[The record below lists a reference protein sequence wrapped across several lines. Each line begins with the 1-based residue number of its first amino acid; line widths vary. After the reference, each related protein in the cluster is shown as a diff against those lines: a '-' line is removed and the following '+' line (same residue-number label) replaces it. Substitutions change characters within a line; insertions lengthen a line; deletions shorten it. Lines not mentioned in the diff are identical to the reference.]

1 MRSSHSLWVTA
12 KGTILSPR
20 RDKLASAMKSES
32 SNRRR
37 TLPPH
42 LVLRVDLG
50 ADLGLQRQI
59 RQQLIDAIMGGA
71 FAPGRRLPSSR
82 QLARQLGVA
91 RNTVVL
97 ACEQLIAEGHLTAR
111 ERSGLYVN
119 DEIVKGLALAQRVV
133 NPSSDDASGLDWS
146 ARIKAPAAVAAGWR
160 CPPDW
165 QKFPFPF
172 VEGRFDRSLYPIVE
186 WREAT
191 RLALGVRQVHE
202 WSTDTGDADDPK
214 LVQEICGKVLPRRG
228 IKARP
233 DQVLL
238 TGGAQEALHLVTELL
253 VERGTRVGVEEPG
266 NVAMLQ
272 LLKRRGALLSHLSVD
287 ENGLIAGSDLDDCEI
302 LYVTPSHQRPTAA
315 TLSMP
320 RRAELLGEARTRD
333 SVIIEDDFECE
344 TNYLDDAYP
353 ALRSLPG
360 GERVIYVADLSRAL
374 APGLRLGFIVA
385 SPEIVAEARALRAL
399 TSRQPPLSVQ
409 RTAALFFSLGHYD
422 KTMLRLGRIFRERMI
437 ALRDAL
443 NHYLPQ
449 SIAIAPVRGGTT
461 FWVRGPEGL
470 DARDLAR
477 SSETRGVLIEPV
489 SHYYASAAAP
499 ANVFR
504 MSVTGIQATKIRQGV
519 ATLAELIREMSAGK
533 WLDPRKSKWLGPR
546 ELRKLIPGAT
556 FLYKTV
562 YGEPCTIELQ
572 RNGQMIGRAGYANED
587 HDTGRWWIEDGLWC
601 RQWQNWAYG
610 EVSKYRTRIEGD
622 RIQWFNAQG
631 RLIDSAIFVR
641 AGQAPAKVVSG

>member
-1 MRSSHSLWVTA
+1 
-12 KGTILSPR
+12 
-20 RDKLASAMKSES
+20 
-32 SNRRR
+32 
-37 TLPPH
+37 
-42 LVLRVDLG
+42 
-50 ADLGLQRQI
+50 
-59 RQQLIDAIMGGA
+59 
-71 FAPGRRLPSSR
+71 
-82 QLARQLGVA
+82 
-91 RNTVVL
+91 
-97 ACEQLIAEGHLTAR
+97 
-111 ERSGLYVN
+111 
-119 DEIVKGLALAQRVV
+119 
-133 NPSSDDASGLDWS
+133 
-146 ARIKAPAAVAAGWR
+146 
-160 CPPDW
+160 
-165 QKFPFPF
+165 
-172 VEGRFDRSLYPIVE
+172 
-186 WREAT
+186 
-191 RLALGVRQVHE
+191 
-202 WSTDTGDADDPK
+202 
-214 LVQEICGKVLPRRG
+214 
-228 IKARP
+228 
-233 DQVLL
+233 
-238 TGGAQEALHLVTELL
+238 
-253 VERGTRVGVEEPG
+253 
-266 NVAMLQ
+266 
-272 LLKRRGALLSHLSVD
+272 
-287 ENGLIAGSDLDDCEI
+287 
-302 LYVTPSHQRPTAA
+302 
-315 TLSMP
+315 MP

-385 SPEIVAEARALRAL
+385 SSEIVAEARALRAL

>member
-1 MRSSHSLWVTA
+1 MKTSRTTTQRA
-12 KGTILSPR
+12 
-20 RDKLASAMKSES
+20 LAPQ
-32 SNRRR
+32 
-37 TLPPH
+37 L
-42 LVLRVDLG
+42 LLRIDAN
-50 ADLGLQRQI
+50 ADLNLQRQI
-59 RQQLIDAIMGGA
+59 RQQLIDAIVGGA

-97 ACEQLIAEGHLTAR
+97 ACQHLIAEGHLVAR

-119 DEIVKGLALAQRVV
+119 EEIVKRFALSERVV
-133 NPSSDDASGLDWS
+133 KPSADAASGLDWS
-146 ARIKAPAAVAAGWR
+146 ARIKAPAAAADGWR

-165 QKFPFPF
+165 QKYPFPF

-191 RLALGVRQVHE
+191 RLALGARQVQE
-202 WSTDTGDADDPK
+202 WSTDTGDADDAL
-214 LVQEICGKVLPRRG
+214 LVREICGKVLPRRG

-238 TGGAQEALHLVTELL
+238 TAGAQEALHLLTELL
-253 VERGTRVGVEEPG
+253 VERGTKVCVEEPG
-266 NVAMLQ
+266 NIAMLQ
-272 LLKRRGALLSHLSVD
+272 LLCRQGAQLSHQQVD
-287 ENGLIAGSDLDDCEI
+287 EDGLVVGAGLDGCEI
-302 LYVTPSHQRPTAA
+302 VYVTPSHQRPTAA
-315 TLSMP
+315 TLSMA
-320 RRAELLGEARTRD
+320 RRAELLGWAQRAD
-333 SVIIEDDFECE
+333 GIVIEDDFECE

-353 ALRSLPG
+353 ALRSLPD

-385 SPEIVAEARALRAL
+385 APEIVAEARALRAL
-399 TSRQPPLSVQ
+399 TARQPPLSVQ

-461 FWVRGPEGL
+461 FWVRGPKGL

-477 SSETRGVLIEPV
+477 TAEQRGVLIEPV
-489 SHYYASAAAP
+489 SHYYAREAAP

-504 MSVTGIQATKIRQGV
+504 MSVTGIAAGKIREGV
-519 ATLAELIREMSAGK
+519 ATLSELIREMSAGK
-533 WLDPRKSKWLGPR
+533 WLDPQKSKWLSAR

-572 RNGQMIGRAGYANED
+572 RNGAMIGRAGYANED
-587 HDTGRWWIEDGLWC
+587 YDSGRWWIEDGLWC

-610 EVSKYRTRIEGD
+610 EASKYRTRIEGD

-641 AGQAPAKVVSG
+641 AGPTPARVAHG

>member
-1 MRSSHSLWVTA
+1 
-12 KGTILSPR
+12 
-20 RDKLASAMKSES
+20 
-32 SNRRR
+32 
-37 TLPPH
+37 
-42 LVLRVDLG
+42 
-50 ADLGLQRQI
+50 
-59 RQQLIDAIMGGA
+59 
-71 FAPGRRLPSSR
+71 
-82 QLARQLGVA
+82 
-91 RNTVVL
+91 
-97 ACEQLIAEGHLTAR
+97 
-111 ERSGLYVN
+111 
-119 DEIVKGLALAQRVV
+119 
-133 NPSSDDASGLDWS
+133 
-146 ARIKAPAAVAAGWR
+146 
-160 CPPDW
+160 
-165 QKFPFPF
+165 
-172 VEGRFDRSLYPIVE
+172 
-186 WREAT
+186 
-191 RLALGVRQVHE
+191 
-202 WSTDTGDADDPK
+202 
-214 LVQEICGKVLPRRG
+214 
-228 IKARP
+228 
-233 DQVLL
+233 
-238 TGGAQEALHLVTELL
+238 
-253 VERGTRVGVEEPG
+253 
-266 NVAMLQ
+266 
-272 LLKRRGALLSHLSVD
+272 
-287 ENGLIAGSDLDDCEI
+287 
-302 LYVTPSHQRPTAA
+302 
-315 TLSMP
+315 MP

>member
-1 MRSSHSLWVTA
+1 MNSA
-12 KGTILSPR
+12 GSPGQR
-20 RDKLASAMKSES
+20 KA
-32 SNRRR
+32 
-37 TLPPH
+37 PPQ
-42 LVLRVDLG
+42 LLLRVDAN
-50 ADLGLQRQI
+50 ADLNLQRQI
-59 RQQLIDAIMGGA
+59 RQQLIDAIVAGA
-71 FAPGRRLPSSR
+71 IPSGRRLPSSR

-97 ACEQLIAEGHLTAR
+97 ACQQLIAEGHLVAR

-119 DEIVKGLALAQRVV
+119 EEIVKGLSKRVV
-133 NPSSDDASGLDWS
+133 TPSAEAASDLDWA
-146 ARIKAPAAVAAGWR
+146 ARIKAPAAANDGWR

-165 QKFPFPF
+165 QKYPFPF
-172 VEGRFDRSLYPIVE
+172 VEGLFDRSLYPIVE

-191 RLALGVRQVHE
+191 RLALGARQVQE
-202 WSTDTGDADDPK
+202 WSTDTGDADDPM
-214 LVQEICGKVLPRRG
+214 LVREICGKVLPRRG

-238 TGGAQEALHLVTELL
+238 TGGAQEALHLLTELL
-253 VERGTRVGVEEPG
+253 VERGTKVGIEEPG
-266 NVAMLQ
+266 NIAMLQ
-272 LLKRRGALLSHLSVD
+272 LLRRRGASLAHLPVD
-287 ENGLIAGSDLDDCEI
+287 EDGLVVERGLGDCEV

-315 TLSMP
+315 TLSMA
-320 RRAELLGEARTRD
+320 RRAEFLALALAGD
-333 SVIIEDDFECE
+333 SIVIEDDFECE

-353 ALRSLPG
+353 ALRSLTG

-399 TSRQPPLSVQ
+399 TARQPPLSVQ

-422 KTMLRLGRIFRERMI
+422 KTILRLGRIFRERMI

-477 SSETRGVLIEPV
+477 SAEQRGVLIEPV
-489 SHYYASAAAP
+489 SHYYASVSAP

-504 MSVTGIQATKIRQGV
+504 MSVTGIAAGKIRAGV
-519 ATLAELIREMSAGK
+519 ATLSELIREMSAGK
-533 WLDPRKSKWLGPR
+533 WLDPRTSKWLSAR
-546 ELRKLIPGAT
+546 ELKKLIPGAT

-572 RNGQMIGRAGYANED
+572 RGGEMIGRAGYANED
-587 HDTGRWWIEDGLWC
+587 HDQGRWWIEDGLWC

-610 EVSKYRTRIEGD
+610 ETSKYRTRIEGD
-622 RIQWFNAQG
+622 RIQWFNTQG
-631 RLIDSAIFVR
+631 RLIDSAIFVQ
-641 AGQAPAKVVSG
+641 AGQAPVGSGVR

>member
-1 MRSSHSLWVTA
+1 MNASGSTKRRKLVPQVLLRIDSSS
-12 KGTILSPR
+12 
-20 RDKLASAMKSES
+20 
-32 SNRRR
+32 
-37 TLPPH
+37 
-42 LVLRVDLG
+42 DLN
-50 ADLGLQRQI
+50 LQRQI
-59 RQQLIDAIMGGA
+59 RQQLVDAIASGG
-71 FAPGRRLPSSR
+71 FVSGRRLPSSR

-97 ACEQLIAEGHLTAR
+97 ACQQLIAEGHLLAR

-119 DEIVKGLALAQRVV
+119 DEIVKGLALSVRVV
-133 NPSSDDASGLDWS
+133 NPAADAASNLDWS
-146 ARIKAPAAVAAGWR
+146 ARIKTPAAAADGWR
-160 CPPDW
+160 FPPDW
-165 QKFPFPF
+165 QKYPFPF

-191 RLALGVRQVHE
+191 RLALGVRQVEE

-228 IKARP
+228 IRARP

-238 TGGAQEALHLVTELL
+238 TGGAQEALHLLTELL
-253 VERGTRVGVEEPG
+253 VERDTKVGVEEPG
-266 NVAMLQ
+266 NIAMLQ
-272 LLKRRGALLSHLSVD
+272 LLGRRGAELVHLPVD
-287 ENGLIAGSDLDDCEI
+287 ENGLVVGSGLDDCEI

-315 TLSMP
+315 TLSMA
-320 RRAELLGEARTRD
+320 RRAELLAKARARD

-353 ALRSLPG
+353 ALRSLAG

-422 KTMLRLGRIFRERMI
+422 KTMLRLGRVFRERMI

-477 SSETRGVLIEPV
+477 SAETRGVLIEPV
-489 SHYYASAAAP
+489 SHYYAGTAAP

-504 MSVTGIQATKIRQGV
+504 MSVTGIAEGKIRQGV

-572 RNGQMIGRAGYANED
+572 RNGEMVGRAGYANED
-587 HDTGRWWIEDGLWC
+587 HDRGRWWIEDGLWC
-601 RQWQNWAYG
+601 RQWQTWAYG
-610 EVSKYRTRIEGD
+610 EVSKYRTHIEGD

-641 AGQAPAKVVSG
+641 AGQEPAKVVSG